1 MFLNPT
7 QNKINGQ
14 AFGTLV
20 NGVWTPSPITLDG
33 TLINMGGT
41 GSTPNQSL
49 ESAIS
54 GLQSQTVTL
63 GGQYKTLSG
72 TVNTLDGK
80 IDGVATEVSTLQQ
93 TFNEDFKTLDDE
105 VKDLEEK
112 YQLLLDDEGL
122 DDTINSFKEIRDYI
136 ATHGTQTANMLT
148 AIQTNAS
155 NITIVDKK
163 AIANAKE
170 IGNINTRITGLNGTN
185 LKIDTSTGAKTIKQ
199 AIADVDSANSQ
210 QIQEVQQELMDLIA
224 THHQVFYATSEPTSG
239 VQEGDLL
246 IQYTAA

>member
-1 MFLNPT
+1 
-7 QNKINGQ
+7 
-14 AFGTLV
+14 
-20 NGVWTPSPITLDG
+20 
-33 TLINMGGT
+33 MGGT

-63 GGQYKTLSG
+63 GGQYTTLSG

-80 IDGVATEVSTLQQ
+80 IDGVATEVSTLQE
-93 TFNEDFKTLDDE
+93 TFNEDFKTLDDA
-105 VKDLEEK
+105 VKDLK
-112 YQLLLDDEGL
+112 DSF
-122 DDTINSFKEIRDYI
+122 DTLMKDANVDFDTLKEISDYI
-136 ATHGTQTANMLT
+136 ATHGTQAANMLT

-155 NITIVDKK
+155 NITIVDNK
-163 AIANAKE
+163 AIANATE

>member
-1 MFLNPT
+1 MFLHPT

-63 GGQYKTLSG
+63 GGQYTTLSG

-80 IDGVATEVSTLQQ
+80 IDGVATEVSTLQE

-148 AIQTNAS
+148 AIQTNSS

-185 LKIDTSTGAKTIKQ
+185 LKIDTSTGAITIKQ
-199 AIADVDSANSQ
+199 AIADVNSANSQ
-210 QIQEVQQELMDLIA
+210 QIQEVRNDLMDLIE

-239 VQEGDLL
+239 VREGDLL

>member
-1 MFLNPT
+1 
-7 QNKINGQ
+7 
-14 AFGTLV
+14 
-20 NGVWTPSPITLDG
+20 
-33 TLINMGGT
+33 MGGT

-63 GGQYKTLSG
+63 GGQYTTLSG

-93 TFNEDFKTLDDE
+93 TFNEDFKTLDDAVTDLKE
-105 VKDLEEK
+105 SFDTLMKDANV
-112 YQLLLDDEGL
+112 DF
-122 DDTINSFKEIRDYI
+122 DTLKEISDYI
-136 ATHGTQTANMLT
+136 ATHGTQAANMLT

-155 NITIVDKK
+155 NITIVDNK